1 MIGGMQDFALRIP
14 TLIDHAAQEHGAR
27 PVVSRYADG
36 SIEQGSWAGV
46 AREARQVAQALERL
60 GVKPGDRVA
69 TLAMNHG
76 RHVAAWYGAI
86 GMGGVLHTINPR
98 LFDDQIA
105 YIANH
110 AQDRVLFYDAAFAP
124 LVARLK
130 PRFETITRFICFD
143 GSGPVDYA
151 ALVAAEDGNYPWV
164 DGDERDPCMLCY
176 TSGTTG
182 NPKGVLFSHRS
193 AVLHAFGGIQP
204 DCLGLGSASAVLPVV
219 PMFHVCAW
227 GIPFATA
234 MAGSKLVLSATNEPD
249 ALCELMKAEQVTH
262 SAAVPTVW
270 MAMLAHADATGTVPP
285 PLQRVIIGG
294 SAAPR
299 AMVSR
304 LMDMGIGVS
313 HLWGMTELSPI
324 GTVSRKG
331 ADFDRLSREEQLD
344 LLEYQGGAPYGVSM
358 RIVDDAGVE
367 LPRDGIRSGRLQA
380 RGPWVIAQY
389 FQDESGPAVDADNW
403 FDTGDVATITPD
415 GMMLITDR
423 AKDIIKSGGEWISSV
438 VLENEALGCPGV
450 AEAAAIG
457 LPHPKW
463 DERPLLIVVPRPG
476 AALSEQD
483 VRDYLSGRV
492 AKWWLPDKVIFAESL
507 PHTATGKLLKTALRT
522 QYADVVLSA

>member
-1 MIGGMQDFALRIP
+1 MIGGMQDFALRIS
-14 TLIDHAAQEHGAR
+14 TLIDHAGQEHGAR

-36 SIEQGSWAGV
+36 TIERNCWAQV
-46 AREARQVAQALERL
+46 AHDARRVAQALERL
-60 GVKPGDRVA
+60 GIKPGDRVA

-98 LFDDQIA
+98 LFDEQIA

-110 AQDRVLFYDAAFAP
+110 AQDRVLFYDAVFAP
-124 LVARLK
+124 LVERLK
-130 PRFETITRFICFD
+130 PQLGSIAHFLCFD
-143 GSGPVDYA
+143 GPGPVEYHDLIAAESGDYA
-151 ALVAAEDGNYPWV
+151 WAE
-164 DGDERDPCMLCY
+164 GDEREPCMLCY

-204 DCLGLGSASAVLPVV
+204 DCLGLGAASAVLPVV

-234 MAGSKLVLSATNEPD
+234 MAGSKLVLSATNEPEV
-249 ALCELMKAEQVTH
+249 LCDLMKTEQVTH

-270 MAMLAHADATGTVPP
+270 MGMLAHADATGTAPP
-285 PLQRVIIGG
+285 PLQRVVIGG

-304 LMDMGIGVS
+304 LMDLGIGVS

-331 ADFDRLSREEQLD
+331 ADFDGLSREEQLD

-358 RIVDDAGVE
+358 RIVDDAGAE
-367 LPRDGIRSGRLQA
+367 LPRDGVSAGRLQV
-380 RGPWVIAQY
+380 RGPWVIERY
-389 FQDESGPAVDADNW
+389 FQDESGPAVDGDNW
-403 FDTGDVATITPD
+403 FDTGDVAVITPD
-415 GMMLITDR
+415 GMMRITDR
-423 AKDIIKSGGEWISSV
+423 AKDVIKSGGEWISSV
-438 VLENEALGCPGV
+438 ILENEALGCPGV

-463 DERPLLIVVPRPG
+463 DERPLLIVVRKPG
-476 AALSEQD
+476 ADVCEARVREHLSAH
-483 VRDYLSGRV
+483 V
-492 AKWWLPDKVIFAESL
+492 AKWWLPDRIIFADSL
-507 PHTATGKLLKTALRT
+507 PHTATGKLLKTALRA
-522 QYADVVLSA
+522 QYADVELAE